1 MTLIEPWVIYALVW
15 IPVGAAMLALLLV
28 AMVGTQ
34 SWRRI
39 PVEVLVFVVILA
51 IAALPQVIW

>member
-1 MTLIEPWVIYALVW
+1 MTLIEPWVIYALIW
-15 IPVGAAMLALLLV
+15 IPVAAAMLALLLV